1 MPATPPTSTGM
12 PTPWKRM
19 GLLVTTIE
27 GNAMKIT
34 SEATSEATREAEEE
48 GKENL
53 PVGEVNSRAGISI
66 HTREKMTQCGH
77 IAKILILPVAAPPKT
92 AQRNTLA
99 VKEWE
104 VELFAIRKRT
114 EEQHTR
120 RNTDL

>member
-12 PTPWKRM
+12 PTSRKRM

-27 GNAMKIT
+27 VNALEIT
-34 SEATSEATREAEEE
+34 IEATREAEEE
-48 GKENL
+48 GKASL
-53 PVGEVNSRAGISI
+53 PVGGVNSWVGISI
-66 HTREKMTQCGH
+66 HTRARMTQCGH
-77 IAKILILPVAAPPKT
+77 IAKVLILPVAAQSKT